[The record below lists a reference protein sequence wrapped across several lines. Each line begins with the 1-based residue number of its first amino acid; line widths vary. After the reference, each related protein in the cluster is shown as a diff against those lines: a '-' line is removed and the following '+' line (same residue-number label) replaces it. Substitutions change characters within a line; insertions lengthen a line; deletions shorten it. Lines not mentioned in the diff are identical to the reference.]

1 MCMMNVVNPTVL
13 IMGTNLINLIYK
25 KSSDKETTI
34 KDLKNLVNN
43 KIKLLNDVI
52 IGQKKLNPSID
63 SLVDIC
69 NSLTARIDSQAI
81 CMERS

>member
-1 MCMMNVVNPTVL
+1 MMNVVNPTVL